1 MSEQKPIITVPN
13 DEFFAHLTSILEE
26 GERVTFVV
34 KGCSMFPFLK
44 NGKDVV
50 CLERYDGKGLRRG
63 DVVLFRYRGKHIL
76 HRICRVRIADGTRR
90 YEIRGDGNIS
100 GREYAVDGTV
110 CGVMTKRISPE
121 GKEWSCGSWSW
132 RFWSQVWMSLRPV
145 RRYLLAVLRRL
156 SA

>member
-50 CLERYDGKGLRRG
+50 CLERYDGRGLKRG

-121 GKEWSCGSWSW
+121 GKEWSCGSCSS
-132 RFWSQVWMSLRPV
+132 RLRSQEWMIVRPV
-145 RRYLLAVLRRL
+145 MSNNISELRRL
-156 SA
+156 SE